1 MTFWQELKTCKS
13 GRGQRRFSTPWFPLS
28 SWLGHLLHEFSSGE
42 KGKQRKSQ
50 LQGELYKISQV
61 SVFMV
66 CFACAG
72 FQATSLVNSI
82 NEGYQATINRSNVT
96 ESGSCVTTP
105 SGFRRSSKAWVVASI
120 HDYTILHVFLLN
132 GIDRSHLAAKQQR
145 KLQVAF
151 HPPPDHSV
159 TGLVLIAPGSNM
171 CIRSPA
177 HTVHAF
183 FAGSLEHCWNSR
195 LTVQTA
201 KESRMTMDDWCREKS
216 VQCSKLALGIV
227 YTGALR
233 PESKTMSLS
242 HVAKHLYGVFPWIW
256 KVEHDRNQDA
266 LGRPGCRWALPD
278 DEEQEENKQP
288 ALRVE

>member
-1 MTFWQELKTCKS
+1 MSSKVIWYKHKRYWTWYQYRIVTFWQELKTCKS
-13 GRGQRRFSTPWFPLS
+13 GRGQRRFSIPWFPLS

-120 HDYTILHVFLLN
+120 HDYT
-132 GIDRSHLAAKQQR
+132 SSYSTA
-145 KLQVAF
+145 
-151 HPPPDHSV
+151 
-159 TGLVLIAPGSNM
+159 LIAAILQPSSRES
-171 CIRSPA
+171 CKSLFI
-177 HTVHAF
+177 HCLTTVSQ
-183 FAGSLEHCWNSR
+183 G
-195 LTVQTA
+195 
-201 KESRMTMDDWCREKS
+201 
-216 VQCSKLALGIV
+216 
-227 YTGALR
+227 
-233 PESKTMSLS
+233 
-242 HVAKHLYGVFPWIW
+242 
-256 KVEHDRNQDA
+256 
-266 LGRPGCRWALPD
+266 
-278 DEEQEENKQP
+278 
-288 ALRVE
+288 